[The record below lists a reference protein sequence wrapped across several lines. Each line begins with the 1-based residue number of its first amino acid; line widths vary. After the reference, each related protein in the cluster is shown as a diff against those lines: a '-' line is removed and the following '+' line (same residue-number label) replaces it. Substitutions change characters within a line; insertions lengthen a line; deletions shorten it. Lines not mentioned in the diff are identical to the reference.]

1 MMNWLKVIGNKIA
14 DKITNFSRTSPKNN
28 SETVTSGAE
37 DIGIDREISKER
49 NISPKKRQKINII
62 N

>member
-14 DKITNFSRTSPKNN
+14 DKITNVSRTSPKNN
-28 SETVTSGAE
+28 SETVTNGAE
-37 DIGIDREISKER
+37 DTGIDREISKER